1 MLNSKEADVQKH
13 SAPRPAAISLPVG
26 VLLDETLH
34 SSRNTAAEVPEQ
46 YQHYN
51 CQYYLPLM
59 YFSILKSHGI
69 LYHKNAKWTTERV
82 NKIISTKL

>member
-34 SSRNTAAEVPEQ
+34 SSRNTAAEVAQ
-46 YQHYN
+46 N
-51 CQYYLPLM
+51 NT
-59 YFSILKSHGI
+59 SITI
-69 LYHKNAKWTTERV
+69 V
-82 NKIISTKL
+82 STICH